1 MSPLQPPVVPHHYLS
16 YLVSFDIWWSRDT
29 MSVVAEVSLLSYWFS
44 NFTQIGVHPFP
55 RLGDGGGGI
64 GDGGVVVGYG
74 GNGGGDG
81 ILLITLVDL
90 VQ

>member
-1 MSPLQPPVVPHHYLS
+1 MVVQGHD
-16 YLVSFDIWWSRDT
+16 VSGGRSFPTFIFG
-29 MSVVAEVSLLSYWFS
+29 FS

-55 RLGDGGGGI
+55 RLGDGGSGI
-64 GDGGVVVGYG
+64 GSGGGVLVVGYG
-74 GNGGGDG
+74 GDGGGDG